1 MKNIFAVFIIFLAE
15 TIPVFGQLNT
25 ELVSKFSYDHDLN
38 DVWGWT
44 APDSI
49 EYALV
54 GTVQGVSIISLKNPA
69 QPTQVAFVPGMFSIW
84 RDLKTFGHY
93 AYIVADQP
101 GSTDGLLIIDLSQL
115 PEKVTYSNWRP
126 QLTGLGTLQR
136 CHNLYIDEDGFC
148 YLAGCNLN
156 AGGVIIFDVQTEDG
170 TPKFVGPGP
179 AVYSHDVFAKD
190 GLMFSSEIYAGQ
202 LGIYDVTDK
211 NNIQKKGAASTPFRF
226 THNSWVN
233 ETGQFVYTT
242 DEKGNA
248 PIAGYDISNLAE
260 IRETDQ
266 FRPLSTLNQGVIPH
280 NVHVKDDFLHIS
292 YYTDGGVI
300 VDASDPENLVE
311 VANYDTEKEMLNGFF
326 GAWGMYPFFKSGLVL
341 ISDIS
346 NGLFVVKPQLKRAA
360 RLAGIIREEGSGS
373 ALFGVKVK
381 ITGKLETDE
390 TDFSGNYKIGIA
402 SSGTY
407 EVVYQKPGY
416 ADEKI
421 QVEFKN
427 GETQVRNVFL
437 KKLNSFS
444 IQGVVKDAQNGSVV
458 EGVKVEIR
466 NLETSFNA
474 VTNSSGSFSI
484 PAVFENQFEILAG
497 KWGFQT
503 KIDSLNVNGNI
514 QLTIELN
521 KGYADNFELDL
532 GWTSSH
538 DPLTT
543 AGFWERGIPVGT
555 DFNGQFSNPGMDSPN
570 DEGDFCFVTGNKGG
584 AAGDDDVDGGFVYLK
599 SPWIDL
605 KNYNQPVL
613 NADIWFLN
621 GGGSTFPNDTLKIY
635 GQTENQLVLIYQHT
649 ASASQWITIEVQI
662 PTILKSNP
670 FQLVAVTG
678 DPPPFG
684 HLVEAGLDALS
695 ISESTINS
703 ISDLELL
710 DLSWQFYPNPASD
723 NIIVEIE
730 SQDYALEII
739 HPTGKIVMRTAIAS
753 NSVSISHLSPGIY
766 FLTIWDRVLQRRS
779 MPKLLSI
786 AR

>member
-1 MKNIFAVFIIFLAE
+1 MKHIFTVLIIFIFRTL
-15 TIPVFGQLNT
+15 PVLGQLNT
-25 ELVSKFSYDHDLN
+25 QLISKFSYDFELN

-44 APDSI
+44 APDST

-54 GTVQGVSIISLKNPA
+54 GTVQGVSIVSLKNPT
-69 QPTQVAFVPGMFSIW
+69 QPKQVAFVPGMYSIW
-84 RDLKTFGHY
+84 RDLKTFGHF

-115 PEKVTYSNWRP
+115 PEKVTFSNWRP

-156 AGGVIIFDVQTEDG
+156 SGGVIIFDVQTVDG
-170 TPKFVGPGP
+170 TPKFIGPGP
-179 AVYSHDVFAKD
+179 AVYSHDVFSKD
-190 GLMFSSEIYAGQ
+190 GLMYSSEIYAGQ
-202 LGIYDVTDK
+202 LGIYDITNK

-233 ETGQFVYTT
+233 ETGQFVFTT

-248 PIAGYDISNLAE
+248 PIAGYDISNLSE

-346 NGLFVVKPQLKRAA
+346 NGLFVVKPQLKRAS
-360 RLAGIIREEGSGS
+360 RLTGIVREEGSGS

-381 ITGKLETDE
+381 ITEKLENDE

-402 SSGTY
+402 SSGIQ
-407 EVVYQKPGY
+407 EVVFQKPGY
-416 ADEKI
+416 SDEKI

-427 GETQVRNVFL
+427 GQTQVRNVFL

-458 EGVKVEIR
+458 EGVKVQIR

-474 VTNSSGSFSI
+474 VTNTSGTFSI
-484 PAVFENQFEILAG
+484 PSVFENQFEILAG

-532 GWTSSH
+532 GWTTSEDS
-538 DPLTT
+538 LTS
-543 AGFWERGIPVGT
+543 AGFWERGQPVGT

-570 DEGDFCFVTGNKGG
+570 DKGNFCFVTGNKGG

-599 SPWIDL
+599 SP
-605 KNYNQPVL
+605 
-613 NADIWFLN
+613 
-621 GGGSTFPNDTLKIY
+621 
-635 GQTENQLVLIYQHT
+635 
-649 ASASQWITIEVQI
+649 
-662 PTILKSNP
+662 
-670 FQLVAVTG
+670 
-678 DPPPFG
+678 
-684 HLVEAGLDALS
+684 
-695 ISESTINS
+695 
-703 ISDLELL
+703 
-710 DLSWQFYPNPASD
+710 
-723 NIIVEIE
+723 
-730 SQDYALEII
+730 
-739 HPTGKIVMRTAIAS
+739 
-753 NSVSISHLSPGIY
+753 
-766 FLTIWDRVLQRRS
+766 
-779 MPKLLSI
+779 
-786 AR
+786 